1 LEPEGVDIT
10 TRFLATLGMT
20 AIVALAAFAAGC
32 DDDGGDDAAQSPTTA
47 ATTTAV
53 TPNAER
59 AATARIGGRALLDE
73 FPLESEFLG
82 VRVRRDGLVAA
93 CQDEIVS
100 PTSGQYNVG
109 VFSEADEP
117 GCGAPGAEI
126 ILWASVGDQL
136 VYSQETFPWPGD
148 GVATTFDATFSTT
161 DPDGANLPA
170 TEFVGGV
177 TNADG
182 SSPELGTMVEAHV
195 DGVLCGRSS
204 VKDYE
209 EFIGFTIA
217 VVGPDSVDGCTANG
231 TIIFTVGG
239 VEANET
245 SVNDFAAGRDARIR
259 FDLTLK

>member
-1 LEPEGVDIT
+1 MCPREVVHIT
-10 TRFLATLGMT
+10 TRFPATLGLT
-20 AIVALAAFAAGC
+20 ALVLISAVVAGC
-32 DDDGGDDAAQSPTTA
+32 QDEGGSDEAESSPTVASIPPT
-47 ATTTAV
+47 
-53 TPNAER
+53 EGLE
-59 AATARIGGRALLDE
+59 ATARIGGRVLLDD

-82 VRVRRDGLVAA
+82 VQVRRDGLVAA

-100 PTSGQYNVG
+100 PTFGQYNVG

-117 GCGAPGAEI
+117 ACGAPGAEL
-126 ILWASVGDQL
+126 ILWTSVGDGL
-136 VYSQETFPWPGD
+136 IYSQETFPWPGD
-148 GVATTFDATFSTT
+148 GVATTYDATFLST
-161 DPDGANLPA
+161 DPDGAHLPA
-170 TEFVGGV
+170 TEFVGSV

-182 SSPELGTMVEAHV
+182 SPPALGTVVEAHV

-217 VVGPDSVDGCTANG
+217 VVGPESVTGCTPNA
-231 TIIFTVGG
+231 TIVFSVGG
-239 VEANET
+239 VEANES